1 MAEVKNAFI
10 QSKMN
15 KDLDDRLLPSGEY
28 RNAVNAQV
36 SKSEGSDVG
45 ALENVL
51 GNALIAD
58 FTPIVATATVSDVFA
73 SIGIGVQSV
82 SGSLL
87 AGYKVITNNYIDNIT
102 VVDVS
107 NYPSDPKTYI
117 TFSSAVNFSV
127 GQTISFAPNLS
138 SIGYLSDE
146 FSNSIYTF
154 LTDNT
159 TNSYVPSG
167 PGSNHYIYKYDAG
180 TNSFT
185 KLVEGAFLNFSKINP
200 IFGVNLLENL
210 LFWTDNRNQPRKIN
224 VVSAS
229 QNSTYYTTEDQI
241 SVAKYYPHQ
250 AINLYKESSLSSGEY
265 ETTMKD
271 VVSKALPNGGSANCA
286 AVTASSTVPI
296 TNLSMPIYP
305 NLPLSGFTL
314 GYINSSGNLEKLE
327 ETITS
332 YSSSSTTTG
341 TITLSG
347 SVTIPLVGAATELVL
362 NFNPYYENDYSGD
375 DSFLEDKFVR
385 FSYRF
390 RFDDGEYSLIA
401 PFTQAC
407 FIPKQD
413 GYFLNTELNK
423 GDEKETFDSTIVK
436 FMENKVNQIN
446 LQLQLPCSIEDLNS
460 NFHITE
466 IDIIYKE
473 SDGLALQVV
482 ETINLDNLNESVDQT
497 VDVLEYIYKAQKPYK
512 TLPSNEITRVY
523 DKVPVKALAQ
533 EIISNRIVYGNFLN
547 KNNPPAFLNYNVAAT
562 EKSDFN
568 LVNNTTSSIEYPSSS
583 VKTNRN
589 YQIGFVLADKFG
601 RQSTV
606 ILSDNKE
613 TITVGDISYSG
624 STLYS
629 PYIDENIGANID
641 DWKGN
646 SLKILLN
653 QPITEG
659 IYNGDVTS
667 ESYNP
672 TGWYSYKIVVKQ
684 TQQEYYNVYT
694 AGALK
699 GDPFDTAK
707 DLDFT
712 YLSLLNDNIN
722 KIPRDL
728 SEVGP
733 LQDQFRSSVRLFG
746 RVEISEVAA
755 SSEGNAQFYPNK
767 TFFTSTAIQNL
778 FENFGINRLDPA
790 ASYAELAVF
799 QNWQSNPLL
808 TQLTT
813 SQNES
818 KQFGIINDAPLG
830 SGSMSNLVVLETAP
844 VESRLDIFWETSTS
858 GLISEVNDAVGGSA
872 NIVSGFSTDYNVSLF
887 DEGIVTGEKISSN
900 DFTLVNGI
908 GANILASEISSF
920 TLFSV
925 FNTESVPFNASSYFQ
940 LTSTLVGNFN
950 YYNVSVTSN
959 FINNIYYG
967 SNQGARVW
975 NFRFKAVVNGIESF
989 VDKTISLNNV
999 DPIIEPTED
1008 FTVDTDG
1015 SDTLLT
1021 TITATNGASLLNPQ
1035 QGKELTW
1042 SITSGNDLNYFSLSI
1057 TSRDDLS
1064 TCRIN
1069 NNQVNTLP
1077 AGVYPLVIR
1086 VTDAGG
1092 DFDEI
1097 TVTINSSVQVVSID
1111 EYAYTVAGGFGTLY
1125 YFTVIEA
1132 VDGTNASRSGFY
1144 VYLGTW
1150 SALSTSFNI
1159 QLDYTNASKT
1169 SACPF
1174 ISNWMFNDTFAP
1186 LAAASICATGNND
1199 PQFVSESP
1207 VDFTGY
1213 TFNIV

>member
-10 QSKMN
+10 KSKMN

-36 SKSEGSDVG
+36 SKSEGPDVG

-51 GNALIAD
+51 GNALVAD
-58 FTPIVATATVSDVFA
+58 FTPIVATATVMFQPYA
-73 SIGIGVQSV
+73 QGVEVEIV
-82 SGSLL
+82 SGSILP
-87 AGYKVITNNYIDNIT
+87 GYKVITNDYINNIT
-102 VVDVS
+102 VVSTS
-107 NYPSDPKTYI
+107 NTPPT
-117 TFSSAVNFSV
+117 TFVTLSSAFYFDAEEV
-127 GQTISFAPNLS
+127 ISFAPNLS

-146 FSNSIYTF
+146 FSNSIYVF
-154 LTDNT
+154 LTDNI
-159 TNSYVPSG
+159 TNDYVPSG
-167 PGSNHYIYKYDAG
+167 PGSNHYIYKYDVG

-185 KLVEGAFLNFSKINP
+185 KLVEGAFLNFSKLSP
-200 IFGVNLLENL
+200 IFGVNLLEDL

-250 AINLYKESSLSSGEY
+250 AINLYKASSLSPGDY

-271 VVSKALPNGGSANCA
+271 VVSKALPNGGSANCVA
-286 AVTASSTVPI
+286 ITASSTVPI
-296 TNLSMPIYP
+296 TNLSIPIYP
-305 NLPLSGFTL
+305 NLPVSGFTL
-314 GYINSSGNLEKLE
+314 GYINDSGNLVKLD

-332 YSSSSTTTG
+332 YSSTSATSG

-347 SVTIPLVGAATELVL
+347 PVTIPLVDAATELVL
-362 NFNPYYENDYSGD
+362 NFNPYYENNYSGD
-375 DSFLEDKFVR
+375 DSFLEDKFIR

-401 PFTQAC
+401 PFTQVC
-407 FIPKQD
+407 FLPKQD

-446 LQLQLPCSIEDLNS
+446 LQLQLPCNIEDLNS
-460 NFHITE
+460 DFHITE

-482 ETINLDNLNESVDQT
+482 ETINLDNLDGSVDQT
-497 VDVLEYIYKAQKPYK
+497 VDIFEYTYKAQKPYK
-512 TLPSNEITRVY
+512 TLPSNEVARVY

-533 EIISNRIVYGNFLN
+533 EIISNRVVYGNFLN

-606 ILSDNKE
+606 ILSNNKE
-613 TITVGDISYSG
+613 TITVGGISYSG

-659 IYNGDVTS
+659 IYNGDATS

-699 GDPFDTAK
+699 GDPFDITK

-746 RVEISEVAA
+746 RVNISELTAD
-755 SSEGNAQFYPNK
+755 SEGNEQFYPGK

-778 FENFGINRLDPA
+778 FENFGINRLDTT

-818 KQFGIINDAPLG
+818 KQFGIINSAPLG

-858 GLISEVNDAVGGSA
+858 GLISEVNKAVGGSD

-887 DEGIVTGEKISSN
+887 NESIIAGEKISSN

-925 FNTESVPFNASSYFQ
+925 FNTESNPFDVSSYFQ
-940 LTSTLVGNFN
+940 LTSALVGDFN
-950 YYNVSVTSN
+950 YYNISVTSN

-975 NFRFKAVVNGIESF
+975 NFRFKAVINGIESF
-989 VDKTISLNNV
+989 VDKTISLNNA
-999 DPIIEPTED
+999 DPIINPAES

-1015 SDTLLT
+1015 SDTLLA

-1042 SITSGNDLNYFSLSI
+1042 SIISGNNLNYFSLSI

-1077 AGVYPLVIR
+1077 AGVYSLLIR

-1097 TVTINSSVQVVSID
+1097 TVTINSSVQVVSIN
-1111 EYAYTVAGGFGTLY
+1111 EYAYTEFNGSGNLY

-1169 SACPF
+1169 STCPF
-1174 ISNWMFNDTFAP
+1174 FSNWMFNDTFAP
-1186 LAAASICATGNND
+1186 LAAASICATGTND
-1199 PQFVSESP
+1199 PQYVSVNP
-1207 VDFTGY
+1207 ITFTGY
-1213 TFNIV
+1213 TFSIV

>member
-10 QSKMN
+10 KSKMN

-28 RNAVNAQV
+28 RNAINAQV

-58 FTPIVATATVSDVFA
+58 FTPIVATATVSNVYA
-73 SIGIGVQSV
+73 SIDIGVQSI

-102 VVDVS
+102 AISVS
-107 NYPSDPKTYI
+107 NTPPSPITEI

-127 GQTISFAPNLS
+127 GQVISFAPNLS

-146 FSNSIYTF
+146 FSNSIYIF
-154 LTDNT
+154 LTDNI

-185 KLVEGAFLNFSKINP
+185 KLVEGAFLNFSKLSP
-200 IFGVNLLENL
+200 IFGVNLLEDL

-250 AINLYKESSLSSGEY
+250 AINLYKASSLSPGNY

-271 VVSKALPNGGSANCA
+271 VVSKALTNGGSANCGA
-286 AVTASSTVPI
+286 ITASSTVPI
-296 TNLSMPIYP
+296 TNLSIPIYP
-305 NLPLSGFTL
+305 NLPVSGFTL
-314 GYINSSGNLEKLE
+314 GYINGSGNLVKLE

-332 YSSSSTTTG
+332 YSPTLDTTG
-341 TITLSG
+341 DITLSG
-347 SVTIPLVGAATELVL
+347 PVTIPLVGAATELVL
-362 NFNPYYENDYSGD
+362 NFNPYYENNYSGD

-401 PFTQAC
+401 PFTQVC

-446 LQLQLPCSIEDLNS
+446 LQLQLPCNIEDLNS
-460 NFHITE
+460 DFHITE

-482 ETINLDNLNESVDQT
+482 ETINLDNLDESVDQT
-497 VDVLEYIYKAQKPYK
+497 VAIFEYIYKAQKPYK

-533 EIISNRIVYGNFLN
+533 EIISNRVVYGNFLN

-606 ILSDNKE
+606 ILSNNKE

-699 GDPFDTAK
+699 GDPFDTNK

-746 RVEISEVAA
+746 RVNILGIIADN
-755 SSEGNAQFYPNK
+755 EGNEQFYPGK

-778 FENFGINRLDPA
+778 FENFGINRLDPNA
-790 ASYAELAVF
+790 QYAQLATF

-818 KQFGIINDAPLG
+818 KQFGVSNGFGLG
-830 SGSMSNLVVLETAP
+830 QMSNLVVLETAP

-858 GLISEVNDAVGGSA
+858 GLISEVNEAIGGSD

-887 DEGIVTGEKISSN
+887 NEGITEGETISSN

-908 GANILASEISSF
+908 GANILASEINSF

-925 FNTESVPFNASSYFQ
+925 FNKESNPFDASEYFT
-940 LTSTLVGNFN
+940 LTSALVGDFN
-950 YYNVSVTSN
+950 YYNISVTSN
-959 FINNIYYG
+959 FINNIYFG
-967 SNQGARVW
+967 SNEGARVW
-975 NFRFKAVVNGIESF
+975 DFKFKAVVNGIESY
-989 VDKTISLNNV
+989 VNKTIDLNNA
-999 DPIIEPTED
+999 DPIISPAES

-1015 SDTLLT
+1015 SDALLA
-1021 TITATNGASLLNPQ
+1021 TITATNGASLLSPKK
-1035 QGKELTW
+1035 GFELDW
-1042 SITSGNDLNYFSLSI
+1042 SIISGNGLNYFSLNVI
-1057 TSRDDLS
+1057 AGNLTS

-1077 AGVYPLVIR
+1077 AGVYPLLIR

-1097 TVTINSSVQVVSID
+1097 TVTINSSVQVLSII
-1111 EYAYTVAGGFGTLY
+1111 EYKYTEFNGSGNYYYYTV
-1125 YFTVIEA
+1125 VEA

-1144 VYLGTW
+1144 AYLGPW
-1150 SALSTSFNI
+1150 SALSQNFNI
-1159 QLDYTNASKT
+1159 VLDYTNANKFSEC
-1169 SACPF
+1169 SPF
-1174 ISNWMFNDTFAP
+1174 SNWMFNAYYP
-1186 LAAASICATGNND
+1186 PAAAPCVTGTND
-1199 PQFVSESP
+1199 PVLVSQSS
-1207 VDFTGY
+1207 FSSTGY
-1213 TFNIV
+1213 TFSIV